1 MSGPMLILAGLLV
14 GVGTRI
20 GSDCTSGNGII
31 GIALGSRR
39 SLAATAT
46 FLMVGVITA
55 TLIGGWR

>member
-1 MSGPMLILAGLLV
+1 MLILAGLLV